1 MTEKE
6 RGIQQTSSFVVFLRE
21 QDLSS
26 MFIDDV
32 NTIFIVS
39 NALERLKSK
48 YISRNST
55 TIHLYT
61 LALAYILTYNFVVY
75 KMYGR

>member
-26 MFIDDV
+26 MFIDDAH
-32 NTIFIVS
+32 NIFTVS

-48 YISRNST
+48 YISRKST
-55 TIHLYT
+55 KIHLYT
-61 LALAYILTYNFVVY
+61 LALAYTAYNFVVY
-75 KMYGR
+75 ITKA